1 MKTYNLFLLI
11 VTVLTISAC
20 ATNNNVEM
28 IDESSEGLLS
38 YIDFSN
44 IDQNSDGFDME
55 KFELDKSECSISAST
70 ADTDGN
76 DLVNIGAGAVGAAA
90 GAAIGAASAST
101 AAAQAAAGP
110 IALIS
115 IPITY
120 GIMKLRTRKE
130 AASDKGKI
138 LAACLIERGY
148 EVGIKQ
154 K

>member
-1 MKTYNLFLLI
+1 
-11 VTVLTISAC
+11 
-20 ATNNNVEM
+20 M

-44 IDQNSDGFDME
+44 IDQNSEGFDMK

-76 DLVNIGAGAVGAAA
+76 DLANIGAGAVGAA
-90 GAAIGAASAST
+90 IGASTAST

-115 IPITY
+115 IPLTY
-120 GIMKLRTRKE
+120 GIMKLSSRKR
-130 AASDKGKI
+130 AAGVKATI
-138 LAACLIERGY
+138 LSSCLNQRGY
-148 EVGIKQ
+148 EVGIQQ

>member
-44 IDQNSDGFDME
+44 IDQNSEGFDLD
-55 KFELDKSECSISAST
+55 KFQLDKSECAIFAST
-70 ADTDGN
+70 ADIDGN
-76 DLVNIGAGAVGAAA
+76 DLVNIGAATA
-90 GAAIGAASAST
+90 GAAVAASTAST

-120 GIMKLRTRKE
+120 AFMKLSSRKKAPSLKTRVL
-130 AASDKGKI
+130 AS
-138 LAACLIERGY
+138 CLNERGY
-148 EVGIKQ
+148 EVGIQQ
-154 K
+154 KE